1 MSLNTQYVISAG
13 RGLSLKTKEVGVEAC
28 REGRGADQSRTVGER
43 DPLEEIT
50 PGVASY
56 SALIRSRRRAQ
67 RFTFLSLLFISLTAA
82 GIPGDDLH
90 CLVFMY
96 YNVDHS
102 WRGNVVFFF

>member
-50 PGVASY
+50 PSVASY
-56 SALIRSRRRAQ
+56 SALIRSHLHIGGELRDL
-67 RFTFLSLLFISLTAA
+67 LSCRS
-82 GIPGDDLH
+82 
-90 CLVFMY
+90 CL
-96 YNVDHS
+96 S
-102 WRGNVVFFF
+102 A